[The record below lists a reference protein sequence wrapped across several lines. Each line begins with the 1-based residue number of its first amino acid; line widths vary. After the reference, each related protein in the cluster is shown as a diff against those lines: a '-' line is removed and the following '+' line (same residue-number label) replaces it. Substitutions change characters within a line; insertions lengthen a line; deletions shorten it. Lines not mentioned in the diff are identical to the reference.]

1 MGVNDKSMSTGGFTL
16 MDVTPVSGGRISSS
30 NIEPLHC
37 NEFWCFYPKPL
48 ALNSSYTFYQS
59 MLFNSGLSEK
69 CSCENI
75 SEKWYY
81 VAFCSFHDAFNMKYS
96 VAQKCVQFYPKQKN
110 VNLAKKKVLAH
121 CSFAISKMSCR
132 TRGKIVR
139 ITCCRYTWQ
148 NWSIQAK
155 TGLVCELRTLP
166 LTNELSSGKHMLSSN
181 TQSSHF
187 SMPITNESDILWNEE
202 RQKMN
207 GILLLGP
214 GLFFCHRKE
223 IK

>member
-1 MGVNDKSMSTGGFTL
+1 MLLSKTACIKFKLYILSVHAFQLRLIGKMFLWKNIWKMILGCVLLVSRCFQFEIFSEWRKSVLSFIRNRGMWIWQQF
-16 MDVTPVSGGRISSS
+16 
-30 NIEPLHC
+30 
-37 NEFWCFYPKPL
+37 
-48 ALNSSYTFYQS
+48 
-59 MLFNSGLSEK
+59 LFL
-69 CSCENI
+69 C
-75 SEKWYY
+75 
-81 VAFCSFHDAFNMKYS
+81 
-96 VAQKCVQFYPKQKN
+96 
-110 VNLAKKKVLAH
+110 VLAH
-121 CSFAISKMSCR
+121 CSLAISNMSCR
-132 TRGKIVR
+132 TWGKIVR

-214 GLFFCHRKE
+214 GLFFLSPKRD
-223 IK
+223 

>member
-1 MGVNDKSMSTGGFTL
+1 MIKPSFL
-16 MDVTPVSGGRISSS
+16 LLF
-30 NIEPLHC
+30 LH
-37 NEFWCFYPKPL
+37 
-48 ALNSSYTFYQS
+48 A
-59 MLFNSGLSEK
+59 
-69 CSCENI
+69 
-75 SEKWYY
+75 
-81 VAFCSFHDAFNMKYS
+81 
-96 VAQKCVQFYPKQKN
+96 
-110 VNLAKKKVLAH
+110 LAH

-132 TRGKIVR
+132 TQGKIVS

-155 TGLVCELRTLP
+155 TGLVFELSTLP

-214 GLFFCHRKE
+214 GLFCHRKE
-223 IK
+223 IKYTRTQIISLQSRGWTEAVLLRRVMLLYLYDADVFNAFKCCRQYM